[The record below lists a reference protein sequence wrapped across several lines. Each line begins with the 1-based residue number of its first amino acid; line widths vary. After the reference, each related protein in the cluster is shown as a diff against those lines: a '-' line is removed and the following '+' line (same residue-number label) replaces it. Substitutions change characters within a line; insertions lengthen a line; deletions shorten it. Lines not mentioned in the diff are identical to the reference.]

1 MATQEPI
8 LIICPVAKIHK
19 PKPKRINKKSNIFP
33 YNKKSNFNNRQ
44 IKPRS
49 SRINNYEYKKNIK
62 NNHQEKNE
70 KFSFNL
76 DLISLEE
83 IENDFKVFKS
93 KSEEIEEQRE
103 LIKLIGKADDE
114 YFRKECFTN
123 SQRIKRPQK
132 PFCKNIE

>member
-19 PKPKRINKKSNIFP
+19 PKPKRINKKSNIFS
-33 YNKKSNFNNRQ
+33 YNKKNNFNNKQ
-44 IKPRS
+44 IKQRT
-49 SRINNYEYKKNIK
+49 SRIGNHEHKKNIK
-62 NNHQEKNE
+62 NNHQEK
-70 KFSFNL
+70 FSFNL
-76 DLISLEE
+76 DMISLQE
-83 IENDFKVFKS
+83 IENDFKIFKS

-114 YFRKECFTN
+114 YFGNDCYRN

-132 PFCKNIE
+132 PFCKIIE